1 MNEVPRVCL
10 IIDNPL
16 RDLDGLILVGWHL
29 ARQGVDTFL
38 VPMYSQTFD
47 VPALKP
53 DMVLANYVRP
63 NNADLLKAYKEAG
76 ILVGVLDTEGAAGK
90 TPDDYARMVGRM
102 RCGDYVDLYCVW
114 GRSQFEA
121 FRRHHTVPQEILRLT
136 GCPRYDFCAVPWR
149 TALPAP
155 RGASDYVLVNTN
167 FPVVNPRFSKNAGSE
182 YRSMVQAGFDES
194 FARQFVAD
202 ARVAHQAVIEVME
215 RLARSRPDLTFVLR
229 PHPFENAD
237 AYKALLQF
245 PNCQVR
251 QEGTSLE
258 WINGARLLL
267 HQNCS
272 TALEAV
278 MLGKEPISL
287 EWFNTPALSV
297 PSTSAVSLRA
307 QNYEAASSLID
318 AIVTGHPPVLDS
330 ECLRAREKLIEDL
343 YYSVDGRSA
352 ARAAAAMREIIEA
365 KRATN
370 DTALCKR
377 RYRKSLR
384 SMLLRYARGMLGY
397 RTYEAIR
404 VRMTNET
411 LERRRR
417 AKFFSVEEVGAV
429 LDRINKAAATPPCV
443 AEPAIGDSGVSRM
456 LSGHTIHIRTSKCLD
471 GPDLNMRN
479 HRPETVVA
487 P

>member
-1 MNEVPRVCL
+1 MDGMPRVCL
-10 IIDNPL
+10 IVDNPL
-16 RDLDGLILVGWHL
+16 RDLEGLILLGWHL
-29 ARQGVDTFL
+29 AQQGVDVFL
-38 VPMYSQTFD
+38 VPMYTQAFD

-90 TPDDYARMVGRM
+90 TSDDYARMVGRM

-121 FRRHHTVPQEILRLT
+121 FRRHHTVPTEPLRLT
-136 GCPRYDFCAVPWR
+136 GCPRYDFCATPWR
-149 TALPAP
+149 AALPVP
-155 RGASDYVLVNTN
+155 NGVSDYVLVNTN
-167 FPVVNPRFSKNAGSE
+167 FPVVNPRFSKGSDSE
-182 YRSMVQAGFDES
+182 CRAMVQAGFDEAH
-194 FARQFVAD
+194 ARQFLAD
-202 ARVAHQAVIEVME
+202 AHVAHQAVIEVVE
-215 RLARSRPDLTFVLR
+215 WLARSRPDLTFVLR

-251 QEGTSLE
+251 QEGTSIE

-278 MLGKEPISL
+278 MLGKAPISL

-297 PSTSAVSLRA
+297 PWSSAVSLRV
-307 QNYEAASSLID
+307 QNYEAAASLID
-318 AIVTGHPPVLDS
+318 AIVTGRPSVPDS

-352 ARAAAAMREIIEA
+352 ARAAAAIIEVIEA
-365 KRATN
+365 KRAKN
-370 DTALCKR
+370 GAISAER
-377 RYRKSLR
+377 RYRKSPR

-397 RTYEAIR
+397 QTYEAIR
-404 VRMTNET
+404 GRMTNEM

-429 LDRINKAAATPPCV
+429 LDRISRAAAAPPCIAQWV
-443 AEPAIGDSGVSRM
+443 AGDFGSSRM
-456 LSGHTIHIRTSKCLD
+456 LSGHTIYI
-471 GPDLNMRN
+471 GQRN
-479 HRPETVVA
+479 ALTGLA
-487 P
+487 

>member
-10 IIDNPL
+10 IVDNPL
-16 RDLDGLILVGWHL
+16 RDLEGLILLGWHL
-29 ARQGVDTFL
+29 AQQGVDAFL
-38 VPMYSQTFD
+38 VPMYTQAFD
-47 VPALKP
+47 VSALKP

-63 NNADLLKAYKEAG
+63 NNADLLKTYREAG

-90 TPDDYARMVGRM
+90 TSDDYAHMVERM

-121 FRRHHTVPQEILRLT
+121 FRRHHTVPPETLRLT
-136 GCPRYDFCAVPWR
+136 GCPRYDFCATPWR
-149 TALPAP
+149 AALPVP
-155 RGASDYVLVNTN
+155 KDVSDYVLVNTN

-182 YRSMVQAGFDES
+182 YRSMVQVGFDES
-194 FARQFVAD
+194 FARQFVVD
-202 ARVAHQAVIEVME
+202 ARIARQAVVEVME

-237 AYKALLQF
+237 AYKALLRF

-251 QEGTSLE
+251 QEGTSIE

-297 PSTSAVSLRA
+297 PSSSAVSLKA
-307 QNYEAASSLID
+307 QNYDAAASLID
-318 AIVTGHPPVLDS
+318 AIVTGRPLAPDS

-343 YYSVDGRSA
+343 YYSIDGRSA
-352 ARAAAAMREIIEA
+352 ARAAAAIIEA
-365 KRATN
+365 IETKRAKNGAIST
-370 DTALCKR
+370 KR
-377 RYRKSLR
+377 RFRKSPR

-397 RTYEAIR
+397 QTYEAIR
-404 VRMTNET
+404 GRMTNEM
-411 LERRRR
+411 LEHRRH

-429 LDRINKAAATPPCV
+429 LNRINKAAATPPCV
-443 AEPAIGDSGVSRM
+443 AQRAIDDFGAPRMMSGQ
-456 LSGHTIHIRTSKCLD
+456 TIHIGTLECLD
-471 GPDLNMRN
+471 GPGRIMESR
-479 HRPETVVA
+479 RPKTGVVT
-487 P
+487 